1 MKNEYSECQ
10 IKQWSDDCRKIII
23 EELMNYTKKVKSQ
36 INEIE
41 NSIEIKDPL
50 ELLEISKNQTK
61 LLNINDLT
69 NTSYFKMFDNEMMK
83 FSLILS
89 IDEIY
94 SFLIFFEN
102 NKKALD
108 FLYNYTKN
116 LVFISNSMEEKKNFF
131 NFIDSFIL
139 VCLNNK
145 TNENIILIFGNINI
159 GIFEKKKFIKLKMLN
174 CHYYIFNFTGKP
186 TNYKEFFENFL
197 ENQNFTYST
206 IESNNINYAEIY
218 EYEIFT
224 YKDINYIYSPSEM
237 LSNEDHKLIFIN
249 SFMAKTFRFFNFQ
262 QYKYIRKFEFEETNY
277 EIVYKKFK
285 ENKNFLIIVRL

>member
-1 MKNEYSECQ
+1 
-10 IKQWSDDCRKIII
+10 
-23 EELMNYTKKVKSQ
+23 
-36 INEIE
+36 
-41 NSIEIKDPL
+41 
-50 ELLEISKNQTK
+50 
-61 LLNINDLT
+61 
-69 NTSYFKMFDNEMMK
+69 
-83 FSLILS
+83 
-89 IDEIY
+89 
-94 SFLIFFEN
+94 
-102 NKKALD
+102 
-108 FLYNYTKN
+108 
-116 LVFISNSMEEKKNFF
+116 
-131 NFIDSFIL
+131 
-139 VCLNNK
+139 
-145 TNENIILIFGNINI
+145 
-159 GIFEKKKFIKLKMLN
+159 MLN
-174 CHYYIFNFTGKP
+174 CHNYIFNFTGKP